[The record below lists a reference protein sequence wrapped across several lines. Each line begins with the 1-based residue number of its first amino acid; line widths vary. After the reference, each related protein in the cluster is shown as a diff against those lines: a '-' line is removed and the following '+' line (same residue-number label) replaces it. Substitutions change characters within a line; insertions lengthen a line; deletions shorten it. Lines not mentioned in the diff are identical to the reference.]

1 MDARKRDYR
10 SLGRVG
16 VQRGPGGRARVQ
28 ISGMTEP
35 ARLERGASRDGTPL
49 GDVEF
54 VVVDLETTGTGAWRG
69 ERVTEVAAVRVH
81 RGRVTPLF
89 ESLVNPGRPIPSFIT
104 RLTGISDA
112 TVRDAP
118 SFGEIAGELAFHLA
132 DRVFVAHNAL
142 FDWSFLEAEYARIA
156 SGDIRRLVPAQV
168 CTVRLARRLLRHL
181 PRRNLDAVC
190 DYYGVDIAHRHR
202 AMGDAEAT
210 AHVLVGLLRDAERAG
225 LGSLEALLKVGRR
238 RPRRRRTSLL
248 TWSDGSSGA

>member
-1 MDARKRDYR
+1 M
-10 SLGRVG
+10 L
-16 VQRGPGGRARVQ
+16 
-28 ISGMTEP
+28 P
-35 ARLERGASRDGTPL
+35 AESPAGTPL
-49 GDVEF
+49 DGVEF

-69 ERVTEVAAVRVH
+69 ERVTEVAAVGVH

-89 ESLVNPGRPIPSFIT
+89 QSLVNPGRPIPSFIT
-104 RLTGISDA
+104 RLTGISDEM
-112 TVRDAP
+112 VRGAP

-142 FDWSFLEAEYARIA
+142 FDWSFLEAEYTRIA

-190 DYYGVDIAHRHR
+190 AHYGVDILHRHR

-210 AHVLVGLLRDAERAG
+210 AHVLVGLLRDADRAG
-225 LGSLEALLKVGRR
+225 IWSLEALLKAGRR
-238 RPRRRRTSLL
+238 RPPRRRTALP
-248 TWSDGSSGA
+248 TWSDGSPGA

>member
-1 MDARKRDYR
+1 MRKRADE
-10 SLGRVG
+10 RV
-16 VQRGPGGRARVQ
+16 RMQ
-28 ISGMTEP
+28 ISGMNAPLRREGD
-35 ARLERGASRDGTPL
+35 ESRDGTPL
-49 GDVEF
+49 DDVEF

-89 ESLVNPGRPIPSFIT
+89 ESLVNPGRPIPWFVT
-104 RLTGISDA
+104 RLTGISDDL
-112 TVRDAP
+112 VRDAP

-142 FDWSFLEAEYARIA
+142 FDWSFLEAEYSRVAL
-156 SGDIRRLVPAQV
+156 GDIRRLVPAQM

-190 DYYGVDIAHRHR
+190 DHYGVDIARRHR

-225 LGSLEALLKVGRR
+225 LWSLEAVLKAGRR
-238 RPRRRRTSLL
+238 RPRRRRTAFPA
-248 TWSDGSSGA
+248 WSDGSPGV